1 MTFNPRQTTIKFL
14 RQIGFTTGTKIWLRI
29 SWDLPTEMIPKNWNH
44 YCRNGQF
51 VYSHYILSGKITQQG
66 FQLYCCTYG
75 GRDKQGNTCWRLTPK
90 RYADGWALAF
100 KMSYLGATVSFY
112 PNQPDKGISNQH
124 VSQCQCL
131 FYEID
136 DLALNEQRQAVD
148 WLKDEI
154 NLEPAAVVYTG
165 GKSLHVYFKCSHSL
179 NPAEWLYLNR
189 QLTIIQNAD
198 PAICNVARSMRL
210 PGMVRRRVVDG
221 ILSATIPITLEHWS
235 NCQYNVEELET
246 AFDSTALFPYELSE
260 QRWRKWVQLLTR
272 AKNGEVIDPQI
283 TLLQRSITAPRPT
296 LHCRRGTVT
305 QATTRDNRSSLKQLR
320 ASGVSVPLSICLTFS
335 DRTLLTYGEFEGNR
349 NNSGYKLARNLL
361 GTSNLLTRNR
371 IAYHPEP
378 RQLFDRYCDRCTP
391 PLESTE
397 ADTIWHSANKTTAF
411 ASRDFGSIAMSIR
424 KWKSHRK
431 SKKQCVRKP
440 KRLVNARLTKSM

>member
-1 MTFNPRQTTIKFL
+1 MIFNPRQTTIKFL

-44 YCRNGQF
+44 YCRNDQF
-51 VYSHYILSGKITQQG
+51 VYSHYILCGKITQQG

-165 GKSLHVYFKCSHSL
+165 GKSLHVYFKCSHFL

-198 PAICNVARSMRL
+198 PAICNLARSMRL

-235 NCQYNVEELET
+235 NCQYNLEELET

-260 QRWRKWVQLLTR
+260 QRWRKWVQLLTK
-272 AKNGEVIDPQI
+272 AKNGEVIDPQAA
-283 TLLQRSITAPRPT
+283 LLQPSVTVPRST
-296 LHCRRGTVT
+296 LHCRRGAVT
-305 QATTRDNRSSLKQLR
+305 QATTRDNCSSLKQLR
-320 ASGVSVPLSICLTFS
+320 ASGVSVPLSICLTLS
-335 DRTLLTYGEFEGNR
+335 DRILLTYGESEGNR

-361 GTSNLLTRNR
+361 GTSNLLTRHR
-371 IAYHPEP
+371 IVYHPEP
-378 RQLFDRYCDRCTP
+378 RQLFDQYCDRCTP
-391 PLESTE
+391 PLEPTE

-411 ASRDFGSIAMSIR
+411 ASRDFGSIVMSIR
-424 KWKSHRK
+424 KWKLHRK

-440 KRLVNARLTKSM
+440 KRLINERLTKSM

>member
-44 YCRNGQF
+44 YCRNDQF
-51 VYSHYILSGKITQQG
+51 VYSHYILCGKITQQG
-66 FQLYCCTYG
+66 FQLYCCTKG
-75 GRDKQGNTCWRLTPK
+75 GRDKKGNTCWRLTPK

-112 PNQPDKGISNQH
+112 PNQPDKGISNHH

-136 DLALNEQRQAVD
+136 DLALSEQRQAVA

-198 PAICNVARSMRL
+198 PAICNLARSMRL
-210 PGMVRRRVVDG
+210 PGMLRRRVVDG
-221 ILSATIPITLEHWS
+221 ILSSTIPITLEHWS

-272 AKNGEVIDPQI
+272 AKNGEVIDPQ
-283 TLLQRSITAPRPT
+283 TALLQHSITAPRPT

-320 ASGVSVPLSICLTFS
+320 ASGVSVPLSICLTLS
-335 DRTLLTYGEFEGNR
+335 DRILLTYGEFEGNR
-349 NNSGYKLARNLL
+349 NNSGYRLARNLL

-371 IAYHPEP
+371 IAYYPQP

-391 PLESTE
+391 TLESTE

-411 ASRDFGSIAMSIR
+411 ASRDFGSIVMSIR
-424 KWKSHRK
+424 KWKLHRK

-440 KRLVNARLTKSM
+440 KRLINERLTKSM

>member
-29 SWDLPTEMIPKNWNH
+29 SWDLPIEMIPKNWNN

-51 VYSHYILSGKITQQG
+51 VYSHYILCGKITQQG

-90 RYADGWALAF
+90 RYVDGWALAF

-112 PNQPDKGISNQH
+112 PNQPDRGISNQH

-136 DLALNEQRQAVD
+136 DLALSEQRQAVD
-148 WLKDEI
+148 RLKDEI

-198 PAICNVARSMRL
+198 PAICNLARSMRL
-210 PGMVRRRVVDG
+210 PGMLRRRVVDG
-221 ILSATIPITLEHWS
+221 ILSGTIPITLEHWS

-272 AKNGEVIDPQI
+272 AKNGEVLDPQAA
-283 TLLQRSITAPRPT
+283 LLQRSITAPCPT
-296 LHCRRGTVT
+296 LHCRRGTVI
-305 QATTRDNRSSLKQLR
+305 QATTRDNGSSLKQLR
-320 ASGVSVPLSICLTFS
+320 ASGVSIPLSICLTKS
-335 DRTLLTYGEFEGNR
+335 DRTLLTYGESEGNR
-349 NNSGYKLARNLL
+349 NNAGYKLARNLL
-361 GTSNLLTRNR
+361 GTSNLLTKHR

-391 PLESTE
+391 TLESTE
-397 ADTIWHSANKTTAF
+397 ADTIWRSANKTTAF
-411 ASRDFGSIAMSIR
+411 ASRDFGSIVMSIR
-424 KWKSHRK
+424 KWKLHRK

>member
-44 YCRNGQF
+44 YCRNDQF
-51 VYSHYILSGKITQQG
+51 VYSHYILCGKITQQG
-66 FQLYCCTYG
+66 FQLYCCTKG
-75 GRDKQGNTCWRLTPK
+75 GRDKKGNTCWRLTPK

-112 PNQPDKGISNQH
+112 PNQPDKGISNHH

-136 DLALNEQRQAVD
+136 DLALSEQRQAVA

-198 PAICNVARSMRL
+198 PAICNLARSMRL
-210 PGMVRRRVVDG
+210 PGMLRRRVADG

-272 AKNGEVIDPQI
+272 AKNGEVIDPQAA
-283 TLLQRSITAPRPT
+283 LLQPSVTAPRST

-320 ASGVSVPLSICLTFS
+320 ASGVSVPLSICLTLS
-335 DRTLLTYGEFEGNR
+335 DRTLLTYGESEGNR

-361 GTSNLLTRNR
+361 GTSNLLTRHG
-371 IAYHPEP
+371 IAYYPQP

-391 PLESTE
+391 PLELTE

-411 ASRDFGSIAMSIR
+411 ASRDFGSIVMSIR
-424 KWKSHRK
+424 EWKSHRK

-440 KRLVNARLTKSM
+440 RKLVNARSTKSM

>member
-1 MTFNPRQTTIKFL
+1 MIFNPRQTTIKFL

-29 SWDLPTEMIPKNWNH
+29 SWDLPTEMIPKNWNN

-51 VYSHYILSGKITQQG
+51 VYSHYILCGKITQQG
-66 FQLYCCTYG
+66 FQLYCCTKG

-136 DLALNEQRQAVD
+136 DLALSEQRQAVD

-198 PAICNVARSMRL
+198 PAICNLARSMRL
-210 PGMVRRRVVDG
+210 PGMLRRRVVDG

-235 NCQYNVEELET
+235 NCQYNLEELET

-272 AKNGEVIDPQI
+272 AKNGEVIDPQ
-283 TLLQRSITAPRPT
+283 TVLLQHSITAPRPT
-296 LHCRRGTVT
+296 LHCRRGAVT
-305 QATTRDNRSSLKQLR
+305 QATTRDNGSSLKQLR
-320 ASGVSVPLSICLTFS
+320 ASGVSVPLSICLTLS
-335 DRTLLTYGEFEGNR
+335 DRTLLTYGESEGNR

-361 GTSNLLTRNR
+361 GTSNLLIRNR

-391 PLESTE
+391 TLESTE

-411 ASRDFGSIAMSIR
+411 ASRDFGSIVMSIR
-424 KWKSHRK
+424 KWKLHRK

-440 KRLVNARLTKSM
+440 KRLINERLTKSM

>member
-29 SWDLPTEMIPKNWNH
+29 SWDLPTEMIPENWNN

-51 VYSHYILSGKITQQG
+51 VYSHYILCGKITQQG

-75 GRDKQGNTCWRLTPK
+75 GRDKKGNTCWQLTPK

-136 DLALNEQRQAVD
+136 DLALSEQRQAVVR
-148 WLKDEI
+148 LKDEI

-179 NPAEWLYLNR
+179 NPTEWLYLNR

-198 PAICNVARSMRL
+198 PAICNLARSMRL
-210 PGMVRRRVVDG
+210 PGMLRRRVVDG

-272 AKNGEVIDPQI
+272 AKNGEVIDPQ
-283 TLLQRSITAPRPT
+283 TALLQPSVTVPRST
-296 LHCRRGTVT
+296 LHCRRGTVI
-305 QATTRDNRSSLKQLR
+305 QATTRDNGSSLKQLR
-320 ASGVSVPLSICLTFS
+320 ASGVSVPLSICLTLS
-335 DRTLLTYGEFEGNR
+335 DRALLTYGESEGNR

-361 GTSNLLTRNR
+361 GTSNLLTRHG

-378 RQLFDRYCDRCTP
+378 RLLFNRYCDRCTP
-391 PLESTE
+391 TLESTE

-431 SKKQCVRKP
+431 SKKQCLRKP
-440 KRLVNARLTKSM
+440 KRLVKAMLTKSM

>member
-1 MTFNPRQTTIKFL
+1 MIFNPRQTTIKFL

-29 SWDLPTEMIPKNWNH
+29 SWDLPTDLIPKNWNN

-51 VYSHYILSGKITQQG
+51 VYSHYILCGKITQRG

-75 GRDKQGNTCWRLTPK
+75 GRDKQGNNCWRLTPK

-112 PNQPDKGISNQH
+112 PNQPDKGISNHH

-136 DLALNEQRQAVD
+136 DLALSEQRQAVVR
-148 WLKDEI
+148 LKDEI

-198 PAICNVARSMRL
+198 PAICNLARSMRL

-272 AKNGEVIDPQI
+272 AKNGEVIDPQ
-283 TLLQRSITAPRPT
+283 TALLQHSITAPRPT

-305 QATTRDNRSSLKQLR
+305 QATTRDNGSSLKQLR
-320 ASGVSVPLSICLTFS
+320 ASGVSVPLSICLTLS
-335 DRTLLTYGEFEGNR
+335 DRTLLTYGESEGNR

-361 GTSNLLTRNR
+361 GTSNLLTRHG
-371 IAYHPEP
+371 IAYYPQP

-391 PLESTE
+391 TLESTE

-411 ASRDFGSIAMSIR
+411 ASRDFGSIVMSIR
-424 KWKSHRK
+424 KWKLHRK

-440 KRLVNARLTKSM
+440 KRLINERLTKSM